1 MPNRLASET
10 SPYLR
15 QHMDNPVDWYP
26 WGPEAFEAAKRADK
40 PILLSVGYSACH
52 WCHVMAHES
61 FEDPETA
68 ALMNDLFINVKVD
81 REERPDVD
89 SIYMAAV
96 QATTGRGGWPMTVW
110 LTPEA
115 KPFFAGTY
123 FPPQDRHGM
132 PSFRRVMGS
141 VSEAWNQRREGVEH
155 QADHLVSAITRD
167 LPSSPSIPSSAALA
181 SAYRRLEST
190 FDPIHG
196 GFGGAPKFPQQPVI
210 EFLLRAAGEDWAP
223 GAENMARITLQKM
236 MDGGIRDHIG
246 GGFAR
251 YSVDERWEIPHFEK
265 MLYDNAQLARLYLRG
280 WQVTGVDSFKET
292 AVETLEYLIRD
303 LRHPDGGFFS
313 AEDADSEGVEG
324 KFYVWDLEE
333 FREATGSAGETA
345 AALFGVT
352 KEGNFEG
359 LNHLQQV
366 ATLEEVAARFN
377 TTVASV
383 ANDLEQAKEKLRVRR
398 SERVRPGLDDKVVTA
413 WNGLALRALAEAGAV
428 LGEEQYLEHARR
440 NAEFILRNLQTPD
453 GRLLRSWGQGT
464 ARIPGFLDDYA
475 ALSLGLFALYQAT
488 GETRWYIEAERL
500 TRAMLDL
507 FVHDGRIY
515 STGADAEELITR
527 PVDQMDNPVPS
538 GSSLAVE
545 ALVMLALYTGE
556 TALQDT
562 AEEVIRGS
570 AGLVEQY
577 PSAVGHLLSV
587 LTSLNRGY
595 REVAIA
601 GPNALDLGRVV
612 WEQFNPAVV
621 LAPDPDGIAAE
632 TIPLLADRHVDGKT
646 LAYVCEDFVCQRP
659 VTTANELRA
668 QLP

>member
-1 MPNRLASET
+1 MPNRLANET

-89 SIYMAAV
+89 SIYMTAV

-132 PSFRRVMGS
+132 PSFRRVMDS
-141 VSEAWNQRREGVEH
+141 VSEAWNQRRDGIEQ

-167 LPSSPSIPSSAALA
+167 LPSSPSIPSSGALA

-190 FDPIHG
+190 FDPVHG

-223 GAENMARITLQKM
+223 GAENMARVTLQKM

-303 LRHPDGGFFS
+303 LRHADGGFFS

-333 FREATGSAGETA
+333 LLETTGSAGEA
-345 AALFGVT
+345 AAAVFGVT

-359 LNHLQQV
+359 MNHLQQV
-366 ATLEEVAARFN
+366 VSLEEVAARFD
-377 TTVASV
+377 TPVASV
-383 ANDLEQAKEKLRVRR
+383 ANDLEEAKAKLLVRR

-413 WNGLALRALAEAGAV
+413 WNGLALRAFAEAGVV

-464 ARIPGFLDDYA
+464 AR
-475 ALSLGLFALYQAT
+475 
-488 GETRWYIEAERL
+488 
-500 TRAMLDL
+500 
-507 FVHDGRIY
+507 
-515 STGADAEELITR
+515 
-527 PVDQMDNPVPS
+527 
-538 GSSLAVE
+538 
-545 ALVMLALYTGE
+545 
-556 TALQDT
+556 
-562 AEEVIRGS
+562 
-570 AGLVEQY
+570 
-577 PSAVGHLLSV
+577 
-587 LTSLNRGY
+587 
-595 REVAIA
+595 
-601 GPNALDLGRVV
+601 
-612 WEQFNPAVV
+612 
-621 LAPDPDGIAAE
+621 
-632 TIPLLADRHVDGKT
+632 
-646 LAYVCEDFVCQRP
+646 
-659 VTTANELRA
+659 
-668 QLP
+668 